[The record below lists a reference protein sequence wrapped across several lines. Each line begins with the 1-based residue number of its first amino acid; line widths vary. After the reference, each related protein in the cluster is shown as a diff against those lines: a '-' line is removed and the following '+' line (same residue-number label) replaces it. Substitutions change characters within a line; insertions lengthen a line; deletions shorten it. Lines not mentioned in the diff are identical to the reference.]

1 MMSQDSELKEAE
13 KWASKM
19 GFKWP
24 TITFDDQETT
34 ILTKYAAR
42 SVPHYI
48 LIDKT
53 GARQAEGLESV
64 VKKLN
69 AK

>member
-1 MMSQDSELKEAE
+1 M
-13 KWASKM
+13 WSKM

-24 TITFDDQETT
+24 TVTFDDQATT

-53 GARQAEGLESV
+53 GARQAEGLEAV